1 MVTPTSTTETTGPL
15 AGMLVFTDNTEIIRT
30 GLAAAVIVVIG
41 KAVTFD
47 AAGRAIPAIA
57 TSNNADG
64 IGIATINPNSPIGS
78 QTGTI
83 DNTSGAAD
91 ALFVQVAVGN
101 TYCFSK
107 ANGAIKPL
115 SLIKVDAT
123 SQWIAHTKPANA
135 T

>member
-15 AGMLVFTDNTEIIRT
+15 AGMLVFTDNNEIIRT

-83 DNTSGAAD
+83 DNTSGAAE
-91 ALFVQVAVGN
+91 
-101 TYCFSK
+101 
-107 ANGAIKPL
+107 
-115 SLIKVDAT
+115 VDAARDFFGLASGRYFGHPKEEKSMT
-123 SQWIAHTKPANA
+123 AAVATDIIAVRLGL
-135 T
+135 